1 MDRLRALQ
9 YFAAA
14 AAERSLSG
22 AAREFAVSVP
32 AVAKM
37 INALEKSLG
46 VRLFE
51 RTARGLSLTAD
62 GARYLEACTPA
73 LAQLHEADESLRATS
88 SRPKGTVVIGVQH
101 VVARG
106 YLTAILP
113 RFHALHPD
121 IDIDV
126 RDFQRVADEDLGG
139 VDLVLVLGWPKTEG
153 HVLRQIAAGHFIVA
167 ASPAYWAE
175 HGMPKRPKDLE
186 RHVCLAIRAFDGTVM
201 DLWRFCRG
209 SEEESVVA
217 RSWITTSNA
226 HRDMVIE
233 LALAGHG
240 VVRILDWSN
249 MPELASGALVRALG
263 DWESPEAPPINLLY
277 RRTVRRIPR
286 VRLFIDFVAEAFRD
300 LDRLRGRQVVGSE
313 RPAWLRRQY
322 GRTSALIER

>member
-51 RTARGLSLTAD
+51 RSARGLSLTAD
-62 GARYLEACTPA
+62 GARYLEACVPA
-73 LAQLHEADESLRATS
+73 LTQLHDADEWLRATT

-113 RFHALHPD
+113 RFHALYPD

-126 RDFQRVADEDLGG
+126 RDFQRVTDEDLGG
-139 VDLVLVLGWPKTEG
+139 VDLVLVLGWPKTE
-153 HVLRQIAAGHFIVA
+153 RACAATDCR
-167 ASPAYWAE
+167 
-175 HGMPKRPKDLE
+175 RP
-186 RHVCLAIRAFDGTVM
+186 
-201 DLWRFCRG
+201 
-209 SEEESVVA
+209 
-217 RSWITTSNA
+217 
-226 HRDMVIE
+226 
-233 LALAGHG
+233 
-240 VVRILDWSN
+240 
-249 MPELASGALVRALG
+249 
-263 DWESPEAPPINLLY
+263 LY
-277 RRTVRRIPR
+277 RRRVAGLLGGAWHAQAPQRPRASRLPAYPCFRRN
-286 VRLFIDFVAEAFRD
+286 
-300 LDRLRGRQVVGSE
+300 GNGSVE
-313 RPAWLRRQY
+313 V
-322 GRTSALIER
+322 S